1 MTVDT
6 DVFITRCSQKTGI
19 GISLDIP
26 ARTGFSDVVI
36 PLVKGMTG
44 RARQVA
50 DLDLLKM
57 IVEYLDI
64 ACALIVE
71 REDIIDQF
79 SFWMGRHSGY
89 FILRH
94 PAL

>member
-6 DVFITRCSQKTGI
+6 DGFIARSPQKTGI
-19 GISLDIP
+19 GISLDVP
-26 ARTGFSDVVI
+26 ADTGFFDAVI

-57 IVEYLDI
+57 IVKNLDI
-64 ACALIVE
+64 ACWLIE

-79 SFWMGRHSGY
+79 SFWMGRHGGD
-89 FILRH
+89 FIFRH

>member
-6 DVFITRCSQKTGI
+6 DGFIARGPQKTGI
-19 GISLDIP
+19 GISLDVP
-26 ARTGFSDVVI
+26 ADTGFFDAVI

-57 IVEYLDI
+57 IVKYLDI
-64 ACALIVE
+64 ACCLISE

-89 FILRH
+89 FIFCH

>member
-6 DVFITRCSQKTGI
+6 DGFIARSPQKTGI
-19 GISLDIP
+19 GISLDVP
-26 ARTGFSDVVI
+26 ADTGFFDAVI

-57 IVEYLDI
+57 IVKNLDI
-64 ACALIVE
+64 ACWLIE

-79 SFWMGRHSGY
+79 SFWMGRHRRDFVFCY
-89 FILRH
+89 
-94 PAL
+94 PAF